1 MKKWKTQTD
10 LRDDQRLLRAHLV
23 ERAKS
28 LTGSEARIVLKFI
41 DELVV
46 CYDPDIIHDFLQWR
60 EDPRLASLLQL
71 AARLSEDMRD
81 QLLFH
86 AEDLFAS
93 EQTRQ

>member
-1 MKKWKTQTD
+1 MKKWKTKID
-10 LRDDQRLLRAHLV
+10 LNDDQRVLRAHLV
-23 ERAKS
+23 ERVKS
-28 LTGSEARIVLKFI
+28 LTASEAKVVLRFI

-46 CYDPDIIHDFLQWR
+46 CYDPDVIHDFLQWR

-71 AARLSEDMRD
+71 GARLSEDMRD

>member
-1 MKKWKTQTD
+1 MKKWKKKID
-10 LRDDQRLLRAHLV
+10 LNDDQRVLRAHLV
-23 ERAKS
+23 ERVKS
-28 LTGSEARIVLKFI
+28 LTAGEVKVVLRFI

-46 CYDPDIIHDFLQWR
+46 CYDPDVIHDFLQWR

-71 AARLSEDMRD
+71 GARLSEDMRD

-93 EQTRQ
+93 EQIRQ